1 MAIPLN
7 EKKIRQAC
15 LLHWNGDLLKDIAIL
30 LDVNPNTLTRWRK
43 TQIWKDFEAEL
54 LKELPNEMG
63 VADTMPRHET
73 DTTDT
78 EET

>member
-7 EKKIRQAC
+7 ENKIRQAC

-43 TQIWKDFEAEL
+43 TKIWQDYEAKL
-54 LKELPNEMG
+54 LDECEQAQGNLNDKKG
-63 VADTMPRHET
+63 T
-73 DTTDT
+73 
-78 EET
+78 